1 MTPKRPSE
9 ASAPRRGPAMVLQ
22 GTFVARRPA
31 VRLPAGA
38 AQPQMAG
45 NAMQL
50 PQNFAALGRRG
61 MGKSLPEAVLRKME
75 AALNADFSDVRIHV
89 GPEAPG
95 IGALAF
101 AHGSDLFFAPGLY
114 DPHTTHG
121 QRLLGHELAHV
132 VQQRNGRVRNPFGS
146 GVAVVQD
153 PALEAEADRL
163 GMMAAA
169 HHLPALPRQAPRSAG
184 ATGSAGCNGAQ
195 GCGASQ
201 PKMAAGSVPCAPHV
215 AKALGVGAVSQPSV
229 PPAGRLVAAHVAAVV
244 GPRAAQGA
252 GGIQAKGP
260 AKAPV
265 QARPAGAGAG
275 YKLVVGS
282 YLHSTGRGEHL
293 PEDLA
298 GHTFVAIQEPTGR
311 QQAFGFSPEN
321 YSRFDPKRDYGQLRA
336 GVRGAVHDD
345 TRALAKPG
353 LRTRAY
359 SISKDQA
366 QAAMAKVA
374 EYRSRHYDFNL
385 KNRACSSFAFD
396 VARAADVD
404 PFPGSSIKAPR
415 EIHRQL

>member
-1 MTPKRPSE
+1 MTPNRLSQSQPH
-9 ASAPRRGPAMVLQ
+9 RGPASVLQ
-22 GTFVARRPA
+22 GTFVARRPHL
-31 VRLPAGA
+31 RLPAI
-38 AQPQMAG
+38 AQPQTSG
-45 NAMQL
+45 NSLQL
-50 PQNFAALGRRG
+50 PQSFLGRRG
-61 MGKSLPEAVLRKME
+61 AGKPLPEPVQRKME
-75 AALNADFSDVRIHV
+75 AALGADFSDVRIHV
-89 GPEAPG
+89 GAEAPN

-101 AHGSDLFFAPGLY
+101 AHGSDLYFAPGLY

-169 HHLPALPRQAPRSAG
+169 HSVPRAVEKAGQASCPG
-184 ATGSAGCNGAQ
+184 

-201 PKMAAGSVPCAPHV
+201 PKMASSFSVPFAPHV
-215 AKALGVGAVSQPSV
+215 AAALGG
-229 PPAGRLVAAHVAAVV
+229 
-244 GPRAAQGA
+244 RAAAGA
-252 GGIQAKGP
+252 SGGIQTKVQAKGQ
-260 AKAPV
+260 V
-265 QARPAGAGAG
+265 QARSAAAAGG

-282 YLHSTGRGEHL
+282 YLHGTGRGERL

-298 GHTFVAIQEPTGR
+298 GHTFVAVQEPTGR

-321 YSRFDPKRDYGQLRA
+321 YGDMDPQRDFGRLKS

-345 TRALAKPG
+345 SRAFAKPG

-359 SISKDQA
+359 SISKEQA

-374 EYRSRHYDFNL
+374 EYKSRHYDFNL

-404 PFPGSSIKAPR
+404 PFPGASIKAPR

>member
-1 MTPKRPSE
+1 MTPNRPTQ
-9 ASAPRRGPAMVLQ
+9 PQPTRGPAKVLQ
-22 GTFVARRPA
+22 GTFVARRPN
-31 VRLPAGA
+31 VRLPGA
-38 AQPQMAG
+38 AQPQTSG
-45 NAMQL
+45 NSLQL
-50 PQNFAALGRRG
+50 PQSFLGRRG
-61 MGKSLPEAVLRKME
+61 AGKPLPEPVQRKME
-75 AALNADFSDVRIHV
+75 AALGADFSDVRIHV
-89 GPEAPG
+89 GAEAPG

-101 AHGSDLFFAPGLY
+101 AHGSDLYFAPGLY

-169 HHLPALPRQAPRSAG
+169 HSVPGANGVPRAMEKAG
-184 ATGSAGCNGAQ
+184 QAGCPGSG

-201 PKMAAGSVPCAPHV
+201 PKMAASYGVPFAPHV
-215 AKALGVGAVSQPSV
+215 AAAVG
-229 PPAGRLVAAHVAAVV
+229 GRVAAGAA
-244 GPRAAQGA
+244 GAA
-252 GGIQAKGP
+252 GGIQAKGQ
-260 AKAPV
+260 AKGQV
-265 QARPAGAGAG
+265 QARSAAAAGG

-282 YLHSTGRGEHL
+282 YLHGTGRGERL

-298 GHTFVAIQEPTGR
+298 GHTFVAVQEPTGR

-321 YSRFDPKRDYGQLRA
+321 YGQLDPNRDFGRLKT
-336 GVRGAVHDD
+336 GVRGTVHDD
-345 TRALAKPG
+345 SRAFAKPG

-359 SISKDQA
+359 SISKEQA

-374 EYRSRHYDFNL
+374 EYKSRHYDFNL

-404 PFPGSSIKAPR
+404 PFPGASIKAPR